1 MENNKKV
8 VQVNIEEIIKGKSE
22 KWHRLL
28 PRFIIN
34 KIRRIIHEDE
44 VNDILRRYHGHD
56 GVRFANGLMKEFN
69 VQFNIH
75 HQERIPKDGKL
86 IVASNHP
93 LGGFDGLALIS
104 LISQY
109 RKDIKF
115 PVNDFLMHV
124 PNLQDIFIPVNKVG
138 NNSVELARQFDEI
151 FNSENTILYFPA
163 GICSRKIDGKIQ
175 DIAWK
180 KTFVSKAKE
189 HKRDILPVYFS
200 GKNSKFFYNLSNFRK
215 KIGIKANIEMAY
227 LADEFFNQR
236 NSSYN
241 VYIGNPIPWQSLTSG
256 KSDYKIAQEI
266 RDYVYTLPED
276 KD

>member
-1 MENNKKV
+1 METNKEI
-8 VQVNIEEIIKGKSE
+8 VQVDIENIIKNKSE
-22 KWHRLL
+22 KLHRFL
-28 PRFIIN
+28 PRFLVN
-34 KIRRIIHEDE
+34 KIRKIIHEDE
-44 VNDILRRYHGHD
+44 INDVLRRYHGQD
-56 GVRFANGLMKEFN
+56 GVNFANGLMEEMN
-69 VQFNIH
+69 VHFEIH

-104 LISQY
+104 LISKY

-124 PNLQDIFIPVNKVG
+124 PNLQDIFIPINKVG

-151 FNSENTILYFPA
+151 FHSDNTILYFPA
-163 GICSRKIDGKIQ
+163 GLCSRKIDGKIQ
-175 DIAWK
+175 DLIWK

-189 HKRDILPVYFS
+189 YQRDILPIYF
-200 GKNSKFFYNLSNFRK
+200 GGRNSNFFYNLSNFRK
-215 KIGIKANIEMAY
+215 KIGIKVNVEMAY

-241 VYIGNPIPWQSLTSG
+241 VYIGNVVPWQSLTSE
-256 KSDYKIAQEI
+256 KSDYQWAQDI
-266 RDYVYTLPED
+266 RAEVYELPRE
-276 KD
+276 K